1 MADNSSLFGKLTKLF
16 RSGPTVKRAI
26 RSEMPRSASSAVD
39 VFKKAHS
46 NIYNATISAY
56 GSFDRM
62 SRYSDFSEMEATAE
76 ICSALDIYAEETVSP
91 DEQGNVLHIY
101 SDNRKIH
108 ELLHGLFY
116 DTLNVEF
123 NLVMWVR
130 NLCKYGD
137 FFLFNDIHPDYGII
151 NTFPISISEIEREEG
166 FDPND
171 PAAVRFRWITQ
182 GNQMLE
188 NWQVSHFRLL
198 GNDAFLPYGSS
209 VLEGA
214 RRIWRQLI
222 LIEDAMLVYR
232 VIRAPERRVFYI
244 DVGNVPPDE
253 VANYLEQ
260 VQTSLKRNQI
270 VDKKTGKV
278 DLRYNPLSVEEDFF
292 LPVRGGESGTKIDT
306 LAGGQNT
313 AAIEDVQYIQKKLFA
328 ALKIPKAYLGY
339 DEDIGCLTEDTKIPL
354 LDGRILTIKELVEE
368 YESGKSNWVYSF
380 DSNGS
385 PKPGRI
391 NKAWLS
397 KKTKELCLVTLDNG
411 EIIRCTPNHP
421 FMLSN
426 GKYLR
431 ADELKGD
438 ESLMALYR
446 EESSKKKRDF
456 ANGYEKILNHCT
468 KEWEFTHRMV
478 ANNANI
484 DKHES
489 CLNENFKVVHHITF
503 DKKNNNP
510 NCLMLMGKKAHAI
523 YHANLKDQN
532 LLSQES
538 RNKLRSVMKTDEYKK
553 NHREAILRAWKND
566 NGERK
571 NKIINSNIHHKKIE
585 KMRSKLSEMLQTG
598 AISFAGCNNPNW
610 KERPKFD
617 DIIKC
622 LNENCYTIESVSKKM
637 KCSLPAIRE
646 VLAKENYNWLTFIN
660 KFDSKSRRGRKLID
674 LNISHYENIAKEC
687 KTRKEFHKIIDVSR
701 FGFESYLKRIG
712 IVPREWYAKY
722 IGISNHKVATVEFLK
737 FEEPINVYDLE
748 IEEWHNFALEAG
760 IVVHNSKATLSQEDI
775 RFSRTIQRIQK
786 TVVSELNKLAQIH
799 LYCHGFEGEDLADF
813 ELHLSN
819 PSTVAQ
825 MQKLELIR
833 ARFEI
838 AGQAPEGSVN
848 RRWIQKNVLGLTE
861 AEIDEIH
868 QGRITDKKKDLEI
881 EAITGEPVEEAGGGM
896 GGGGGGDL
904 FGSLDSG
911 GGGET
916 EIPAEEPA
924 AEEPAAEAPSEES
937 KRSDDDDLLTSF
949 PVTVS
954 NLRREKHSYSIDG
967 IEEDSE
973 IDISK
978 LSIMDANAPLKAD
991 AAIRLMSIDSKM
1003 ENKKVFSQDSV
1014 FGNHK
1019 RKRVRRNKGGRW
1031 RERTAMPDHASMTL
1045 PKNRDSIT
1053 DDPYGSSTEP
1063 AKLMDNL
1070 SYAPPRLTFDIVK
1083 TLGKMS
1089 NALGRTTG
1097 RSNLLTESE
1106 GEGDP
1111 DGEA

>member
-1 MADNSSLFGKLTKLF
+1 MAENSSLFGKLTKLF

-91 DEQGNVLHIY
+91 DEQGHVLHIY

-137 FFLFNDIHPDYGII
+137 FFLFNDIHPEYGII

-171 PAAVRFRWITQ
+171 PAAIRFRWITQ

-328 ALKIPKAYLGY
+328 ALKIPKAYLGF
-339 DEDIGCLTEDTKIPL
+339 DEDIG
-354 LDGRILTIKELVEE
+354 
-368 YESGKSNWVYSF
+368 
-380 DSNGS
+380 
-385 PKPGRI
+385 
-391 NKAWLS
+391 
-397 KKTKELCLVTLDNG
+397 
-411 EIIRCTPNHP
+411 
-421 FMLSN
+421 
-426 GKYLR
+426 
-431 ADELKGD
+431 
-438 ESLMALYR
+438 
-446 EESSKKKRDF
+446 
-456 ANGYEKILNHCT
+456 
-468 KEWEFTHRMV
+468 
-478 ANNANI
+478 
-484 DKHES
+484 
-489 CLNENFKVVHHITF
+489 
-503 DKKNNNP
+503 
-510 NCLMLMGKKAHAI
+510 
-523 YHANLKDQN
+523 
-532 LLSQES
+532 
-538 RNKLRSVMKTDEYKK
+538 
-553 NHREAILRAWKND
+553 
-566 NGERK
+566 
-571 NKIINSNIHHKKIE
+571 
-585 KMRSKLSEMLQTG
+585 
-598 AISFAGCNNPNW
+598 
-610 KERPKFD
+610 
-617 DIIKC
+617 
-622 LNENCYTIESVSKKM
+622 
-637 KCSLPAIRE
+637 
-646 VLAKENYNWLTFIN
+646 
-660 KFDSKSRRGRKLID
+660 
-674 LNISHYENIAKEC
+674 
-687 KTRKEFHKIIDVSR
+687 
-701 FGFESYLKRIG
+701 
-712 IVPREWYAKY
+712 
-722 IGISNHKVATVEFLK
+722 
-737 FEEPINVYDLE
+737 
-748 IEEWHNFALEAG
+748 
-760 IVVHNSKATLSQEDI
+760 SKATLSQEDI
-775 RFSRTIQRIQK
+775 RFSRSIQRIQK

-861 AEIDEIH
+861 VEIDEIH

-881 EAITGEPVEEAGGGM
+881 EAITGEPTEEAGM
-896 GGGGGGDL
+896 SGGGGGSVDL
-904 FGSLDSG
+904 FGSLGS
-911 GGGET
+911 GGET
-916 EIPAEEPA
+916 ETPSEEPA
-924 AEEPAAEAPSEES
+924 TEAETAAEAPPEES
-937 KRSDDDDLLTSF
+937 KRNDNDLLTSF

-967 IEEDSE
+967 IDEDNE
-973 IDISK
+973 VDISK

-991 AAIRLMSIDSKM
+991 AAIRLMSFHSKM
-1003 ENKKVFSQDSV
+1003 ENKKVFSQDSAFV
-1014 FGNHK
+1014 DHK
-1019 RKRVRRNKGGRW
+1019 RKRVRKNKGGRW
-1031 RERTAMPDHASMTL
+1031 RERTAMPDHAGMTL
-1045 PKNRDSIT
+1045 PKNRDSVT
-1053 DDPYGSSTEP
+1053 NDPYGTSTEP
-1063 AKLMDNL
+1063 AKLMDNI
-1070 SYAPPRLTFDIVK
+1070 SYAPPRLTFDLVK

-1089 NALGRTTG
+1089 SAFGKSAG